1 MVKYSEEIRIKVA
14 IDVLEGGLS
23 ENEAARKYGMNHVTV
38 NEWAAAYSKHGAA
51 GLINKGTH
59 RTFTGEQKQYILED
73 MHENRLSYKAAAKK
87 HDVQDRSIRNGERIY
102 RNEGP
107 EALYIER
114 RGRTAKEP
122 QKELEANK
130 SAIDELIMENQRLRM
145 EVTYLKKNECLSS
158 EKKLITNDD
167 KAHVIYELRHEFNV
181 KELVKIAGIPRST
194 YYYHVKKWNEPD
206 KYADVKTEMR
216 RLFNDE
222 LKCRAGYRTMTREI
236 RKTTPIN
243 HKTVQRL
250 MKELGLHCMVR
261 RKKYRL
267 YKGAEGKIAP
277 NVLKR
282 DFNATAPNKKWV
294 TDVTEFHLFGQKIY
308 LSPIMD
314 LYNREII
321 SYTIFRRPTLSM
333 VTEMLEKALE
343 KLPERHNLIL
353 HSDQGWQYQQK
364 RYQFMLS
371 ERGVAQSMSRRGN
384 CLDNSVIENFFG
396 ILKTELLY
404 IQEFESIEHFI
415 QELDQYIHYYNH
427 RRTKQKLRG
436 LSPVEYRIQSS
447 VAA

>member
-1 MVKYSEEIRIKVA
+1 M
-14 IDVLEGGLS
+14 
-23 ENEAARKYGMNHVTV
+23 
-38 NEWAAAYSKHGAA
+38 
-51 GLINKGTH
+51 
-59 RTFTGEQKQYILED
+59 
-73 MHENRLSYKAAAKK
+73 
-87 HDVQDRSIRNGERIY
+87 
-102 RNEGP
+102 
-107 EALYIER
+107 
-114 RGRTAKEP
+114 
-122 QKELEANK
+122 
-130 SAIDELIMENQRLRM
+130 
-145 EVTYLKKNECLSS
+145 
-158 EKKLITNDD
+158 
-167 KAHVIYELRHEFNV
+167 IYELRHEFNV

-194 YYYHVKKWNEPD
+194 YYYHVKKWNKPD

-216 RLFNDE
+216 SLFNDE

-436 LSPVEYRIQSS
+436 LSPVEYRIQPS